1 MPGKFR
7 LAEVV
12 PAALLV
18 LGLFSSSFF
27 LAEAAAQ
34 HHASKAQFALRH
46 LGGFLANVSETA
58 TRPPVPGAPDVK
70 GLTQELLDTA
80 FRLAKDYPGRVE
92 PLYVIGL
99 VHQRTGRGAEACEY
113 WRKCLDLN
121 PRYADAYLGLAEVS
135 FDKGEYEQTLALYQ
149 KGLSIYNHDPEIPI
163 NIGKTLI
170 FLGRCDEAVRVLEQ
184 HLIEYPQAAPAHI
197 YLGKA
202 HLLEKQHEKAK
213 SHYEKALQYDPN
225 DEKAHYGLAIV
236 YAKLGDE
243 EKSDEHRRR
252 FASLK
257 SGSLSNLNER
267 FRTYDDVRLV
277 RRNAAFVYLKIGICH
292 EICGNR
298 AKAEE
303 FLNLV
308 EMDDWDKATGVFEKL
323 YGRYEGREENDPNAF
338 RLQNEIGLRR
348 VSLDILET
356 LAIQNQGR
364 PAMGLRLNEI
374 KNNKRY
380 ADQLYS
386 LVPADSNTVEELPVM
401 MEYKPDLKVLVIK
414 DISIKRMWKEQ
425 YDQVKAMSTFRQEN
439 GQSQSLAAVHFN
451 PANILKRVNFELV
464 ETEQDTAD
472 ANEPEQSETE
482 T

>member
-149 KGLSIYNHDPEIPI
+149 KGLSIYNHNPEIPI

-303 FLNLV
+303 FLKKAAGLDTKNTKCRQLLASLHQKAGRQREALDLYQELTVIEPKNAVNFLYVGSLSAKLGQFEMAEAALQKVIKLAPERQKGYEMLATLYIQSGRKLPEAKRLATILV
-308 EMDDWDKATGVFEKL
+308 RKKTTAQNYFLLAAACSRNGDERGARAAMEQARRLDPGNKL
-323 YGRYEGREENDPNAF
+323 YQGPS
-338 RLQNEIGLRR
+338 QIGPR
-348 VSLDILET
+348 
-356 LAIQNQGR
+356 
-364 PAMGLRLNEI
+364 
-374 KNNKRY
+374 
-380 ADQLYS
+380 
-386 LVPADSNTVEELPVM
+386 
-401 MEYKPDLKVLVIK
+401 
-414 DISIKRMWKEQ
+414 
-425 YDQVKAMSTFRQEN
+425 
-439 GQSQSLAAVHFN
+439 
-451 PANILKRVNFELV
+451 
-464 ETEQDTAD
+464 
-472 ANEPEQSETE
+472 
-482 T
+482 